1 MFPVF
6 LMLPCLNRKKQ
17 TNKQKISQ
25 IQKSP
30 FRKITSPPP
39 PPPPAK
45 FHATR
50 SVAWLPCK
58 ITIQRISRNRLFE
71 ITSPG

>member
-17 TNKQKISQ
+17 TNKQTKNQPNTKISVSQ
-25 IQKSP
+25 NN
-30 FRKITSPPP
+30 PP

-50 SVAWLPCK
+50 YVAWLPCK
-58 ITIQRISRNRLFE
+58 ITIRRISRNRLFE